1 MAYAGPGHDVLLF
14 DGACAFCSRW
24 AARLLRWLPEGAVE
38 ARSFRE
44 PGALERF
51 PAVSPERCER
61 ALQLVRADGSVFE
74 GAEAAVQALRHRR
87 WGFLAR
93 AYYAPGIRQAADAVY
108 RLTARNRF
116 RIGDGA
122 CAGGCATPE
131 RTGHPSSR

>member
-44 PGALERF
+44 PGALALL
-51 PAVSPERCER
+51 PGVSPERCER
-61 ALQLVRADGSVFE
+61 ALQLVRADGRVFE
-74 GAEAAVQALRHRR
+74 GAEAAVQALRHGR
-87 WGFLAR
+87 WGLLAR

-108 RLTARNRF
+108 RLTAGNRF
-116 RIGDGA
+116 RIGG
-122 CAGGCATPE
+122 GGCAGRRVEP
-131 RTGHPSSR
+131 